1 MPTNSNYD
9 GYFNGIGKAPFFTY
23 GMITVTTLVLAYMT
37 VMDNSSAEDENEV
50 KKETVTSSS
59 VVGEPD
65 STITEGTPPSPPQ
78 EEGEGEG
85 EESPPVEATPPSPQ
99 EGEGEGEGE
108 GQPSPQEQ
116 EEPAPKTGGK
126 RKNTNGKRKNTRKK
140 QPKQK

>member
-37 VMDNSSAEDENEV
+37 VMDNSSADDENEV

-65 STITEGTPPSPPQ
+65 STITEGTPPSPP
-78 EEGEGEG
+78 EGEGEGEG

-99 EGEGEGEGE
+99 EGEG
-108 GQPSPQEQ
+108 QPSPQEQ

-126 RKNTNGKRKNTRKK
+126 RKNANGKRKNTRKK

>member
-85 EESPPVEATPPSPQ
+85 EESPPVEATPPSPSPQ
-99 EGEGEGEGE
+99 EGEGE

>member
-37 VMDNSSAEDENEV
+37 VMDNSSADDENEV

-78 EEGEGEG
+78 EEGEEGEGEG
-85 EESPPVEATPPSPQ
+85 EESTPVEATPPSPQ
-99 EGEGEGEGE
+99 EEGEGV
-108 GQPSPQEQ
+108 PSPQEG

-126 RKNTNGKRKNTRKK
+126 RKITNGKRKNTRKK

>member
-37 VMDNSSAEDENEV
+37 VMDNTSSEDENEV
-50 KKETVTSSS
+50 KKETVSTSS
-59 VVGEPD
+59 VVEEPD
-65 STITEGTPPSPPQ
+65 STITEGTPPSPSQ
-78 EEGEGEG
+78 EEGEEGEG
-85 EESPPVEATPPSPQ
+85 EESTPVEATPPSPQ
-99 EGEGEGEGE
+99 EEEEEGV
-108 GQPSPQEQ
+108 PSPQEG

-126 RKNTNGKRKNTRKK
+126 RKITNGKRKNTRKK